1 MIQTTYTDS
10 KIIILRGNS
19 GSGKTTVANQLQK
32 KLGRGTLLVSQ
43 DVIRREMLWVKD
55 GENTEVVTLL
65 NHLILY
71 GKQHCQ
77 YVILEGILY
86 ANWYEQ
92 LFQNI
97 LSEYGENI
105 FAYYYDLSFEETL
118 KRHQTKPNCN
128 DFGENEMRR
137 WWREKDYLKCISEK
151 QITAN
156 QSIEEIV
163 KWILE
168 DVLA

>member
-1 MIQTTYTDS
+1 M
-10 KIIILRGNS
+10 
-19 GSGKTTVANQLQK
+19 
-32 KLGRGTLLVSQ
+32 
-43 DVIRREMLWVKD
+43 
-55 GENTEVVTLL
+55 
-65 NHLILY
+65 
-71 GKQHCQ
+71 
-77 YVILEGILY
+77 ILEGILY

-97 LSEYGENI
+97 LSEYAESI

-163 KWILE
+163 EWILE